1 MGQCGWGTAR
11 IHVTAAR
18 SCAYSMWGE
27 GSAPRPGTRPPPGQG
42 GDDSASDRDVH
53 SLMVSAQMFLLPRVL
68 ATFAPSRLEDQPQ
81 SRVTGTPPTPFSPLP
96 MPACVLSLGP
106 RPRVRCQVEVGA
118 SLGGDRAWATSHLEA
133 EEGTQPR
140 PDPHP

>member
-1 MGQCGWGTAR
+1 MGQCGWGTSR

-18 SCAYSMWGE
+18 SCAHSTWGE

-42 GDDSASDRDVH
+42 ATTLPPIVT
-53 SLMVSAQMFLLPRVL
+53 SAQMFLLPRVP

-106 RPRVRCQVEVGA
+106 HPRVRCQVEAGA
-118 SLGGDRAWATSHLEA
+118 SLGGDQAWATSHLEA